1 MGCAAGV
8 AVVLD
13 AWLVSLDSTQSE
25 DNRGKGHLE
34 VHRNSCS
41 DGLGDLVEASSIYLA
56 SLSCE

>member
-13 AWLVSLDSTQSE
+13 TWLVSLGSIRSE
-25 DNRGKGHLE
+25 DKRGEGHLE

-41 DGLGDLVEASSIYLA
+41 DGLGDLVGASSTHIAFPVL
-56 SLSCE
+56 